1 MWFLDPFIDKLK
13 DRSVNIP
20 AMFKEL
26 TGYRNIKK
34 QHQKA
39 PQLVTSEL
47 KEKTENLAELLLIP
61 WILCKDFASFYTG
74 VKDLVTGL
82 QKYLSYMSGMKERTA
97 QNLRKSEPVRSFK
110 DNWSLQKVGK
120 VKDVKDEYKKLDDF
134 LKNVASYTA
143 KDLIDFEPEDKTER
157 RKWYDNLYLSFD
169 ISLFTYR
176 YGNYLGNVNLVWKVN
191 EEDTQQS
198 TSMEIGI
205 VNKIR
210 ESIPKYA
217 TRQMQKDFILKYHKH
232 SGGSKSILRNIYQF
246 LTDYEYTPENKQT
259 AQIDLRTSKIL
270 LELDDTELIFD
281 LRKNNGKTCD
291 PRLEPFWSE
300 LGKFLDEKS
309 VVHERRHTDTQYM
322 PFAMSVEDLRNQII
336 KRLPEGTPAPS
347 TSWIRLNFCPSN
359 PMHNSAQNYTG
370 KFNVKFAV
378 QQRLLRVQ
386 HADLPYGKH
395 QFYLL
400 KDFACKW
407 RDHVVLQ
414 SLDDKAIVPIGEPGQ
429 AVSTGVRAH
438 HGGLVS
444 DPRQNLALDHDFHVA
459 GIVPSVCF
467 VVDVPEN
474 SKDSFYNGTV
484 HVTVKEK
491 VFEPSSPLRHSTETI
506 SIVRKYF
513 SHNDVDME
521 KPILLRIT
529 DGGPDHRTTY
539 RSVQLCCLLEFIAL
553 DLDFFACIRTAP
565 SASYYNPAERCM
577 STLNIALQNVALQRG
592 RMIPGLE
599 MQTKSFTS
607 LSKLRNAATKN
618 ACLKKEYKEA
628 MSVPIEI
635 LKERFSR
642 LKWKGES
649 VVVHDAAQ
657 EDMMVDLYN
666 IFLLIDDEVKPEH
679 VSNLRMLKSEKI
691 DAFLAKHAQS
701 RHYSY
706 QIKKCTEADCA
717 YCTLNPPRLSQEML
731 KDLHFIPDPVL
742 KEDGVFKSFEE
753 TYGTPTTD
761 KDRPSLQE
769 KVTTTE
775 RDKQLKNLLVAT
787 KVRDFVVCCECGK
800 RRVVYSSRK
809 LSAAEERALIRLQE
823 ELLYICGSPLFP
835 GGEFQDKI
843 VVREGINC
851 QAPIETTYYA
861 GKTQLFDGI
870 CFHCGDI
877 EPTTSPEIESLK
889 RKHGIVRPICKTC
902 LQMGHPVVTRNC
914 LKKQK
919 TK

>member
-1 MWFLDPFIDKLK
+1 MMIKL
-13 DRSVNIP
+13 
-20 AMFKEL
+20 
-26 TGYRNIKK
+26 YIKNFVK
-34 QHQKA
+34 YIL
-39 PQLVTSEL
+39 QLVTSEL

-61 WILCKDFASFYTG
+61 WILCKDFASFYTA

-110 DNWSLQKVGK
+110 DNWSLKKVGK

-134 LKNVASYTA
+134 LKNVATYTA

-232 SGGSKSILRNIYQF
+232 SGGSKSILRNMYQF

-322 PFAMSVEDLRNQII
+322 PIAMSVEDLRNQII

-506 SIVRKYF
+506 SIVQKYF

-706 QIKKCTEADCA
+706 QVS
-717 YCTLNPPRLSQEML
+717 Y
-731 KDLHFIPDPVL
+731 FIQVI
-742 KEDGVFKSFEE
+742 
-753 TYGTPTTD
+753 
-761 KDRPSLQE
+761 
-769 KVTTTE
+769 
-775 RDKQLKNLLVAT
+775 
-787 KVRDFVVCCECGK
+787 C
-800 RRVVYSSRK
+800 VY
-809 LSAAEERALIRLQE
+809 
-823 ELLYICGSPLFP
+823 
-835 GGEFQDKI
+835 
-843 VVREGINC
+843 
-851 QAPIETTYYA
+851 
-861 GKTQLFDGI
+861 
-870 CFHCGDI
+870 
-877 EPTTSPEIESLK
+877 
-889 RKHGIVRPICKTC
+889 
-902 LQMGHPVVTRNC
+902 
-914 LKKQK
+914 
-919 TK
+919 